1 MKFFLPLLILFA
13 SFTFTSCDDDEA
25 VMVTTI
31 DSSMPNNFSADRTGT
46 LTAENGTPTMGAV
59 QLGTDDD
66 NRTFLLLGSD
76 FTTEQATGTVTVYLS
91 TSEVFTPSPMTG
103 NPDLILVGALNTNGA
118 QTFEVDQAVAA
129 NFTHVILW
137 CATANIPFGNALL
150 Q

>member
-1 MKFFLPLLILFA
+1 MKFFLPLVMFLA
-13 SFTFTSCDDDEA
+13 VFTFSNCDDDDTTL
-25 VMVTTI
+25 MTI
-31 DSSMPNNFSADRTGT
+31 DSSLPSNFTADRTGS
-46 LTAENGTPTMGAV
+46 LTAENSTPTTGSV
-59 QLGTDDD
+59 ELGMDED
-66 NRTFLLLGSD
+66 NRTFLRLGSD

-118 QTFEVDQAVAA
+118 QDFEISQTVPAT
-129 NFTHVILW
+129 FTHVILW